1 MNYYNTSVTVEYYN
15 NQQYRQCLRMV
26 FSMDITKSNEYIHYL
41 ETANNETLDEETE
54 DEMLF
59 DNDSVL
65 KSLNFIFDK
74 TKDNIAFIELY
85 ELAAAKMISQDL
97 NIGMTICFSYDYFF
111 LFHKYLVIFILEER
125 IDMTKYTELKQLLE
139 MK

>member
-1 MNYYNTSVTVEYYN
+1 MNYNTNFTVDYN
-15 NQQYRQCLRMV
+15 NDNQYRKCLRIV
-26 FSMDITKSNEYIHYL
+26 FNMDLTTSSNYIKYL
-41 ETANNETLDEETE
+41 EKMNDETFDEETE

-59 DNDSVL
+59 DNDSVVKGL
-65 KSLNFIFDK
+65 SFIYDK
-74 TKDNIAFIELY
+74 TKDNCNFRELY

-111 LFHKYLVIFILEER
+111 LFHKYLVIFLLEQR
-125 IDMTKYTELKQLLE
+125 IDMVKYYELKILLE